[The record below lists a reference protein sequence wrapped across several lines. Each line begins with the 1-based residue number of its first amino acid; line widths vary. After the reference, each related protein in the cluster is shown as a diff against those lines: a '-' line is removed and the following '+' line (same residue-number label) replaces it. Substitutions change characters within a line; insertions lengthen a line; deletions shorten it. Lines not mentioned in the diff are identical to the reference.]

1 MGNIIDYA
9 RTETRSFEAL
19 PFREAD
25 ALVLAQLYDEVPEC
39 VLLLDDFGGEIRYV
53 AGACET
59 IRHSA
64 SDRIRCMLRKP
75 LLGGVTIARA
85 DDELNHDKLVADH
98 DVENVGLVDPQV
110 THDFYHAVAANPAVF
125 SDVEMSA
132 YCEQF
137 DGGAQTQFA
146 AVTFRLPS
154 WNAGCGVSRHR

>member
-25 ALVLAQLYDEVPEC
+25 ALVLAQLSYDEVPEC
-39 VLLLDDFGGEIRYV
+39 VLLLDDLVAKYGTLQARAKQFDIRRP
-53 AGACET
+53 
-59 IRHSA
+59 IA
-64 SDRIRCMLRKP
+64 SLRMLRKP
-75 LLGGVTIARA
+75 PFGGVTIARA
-85 DDELNHDKLVADH
+85 DDELNHDKPVADH

-110 THDFYHAVAANPAVF
+110 THDFYHAVAANPRF

-137 DGGAQTQFA
+137 D
-146 AVTFRLPS
+146 VVRKRS
-154 WNAGCGVSRHR
+154 SRQ